1 MRFHRALTA
10 GCALA
15 GAVAVAPSG
24 YLAALSVAALRRR
37 GRATVATAPV
47 TLAVVVPAHDEEQV
61 IAGCIRTLQEQQ
73 YPKDAVEVVVVAD
86 NCTDSTASIARGLGC
101 TVLERS
107 DPDRPGK
114 GYALRWAMD
123 QLLERSEEIEAF
135 VVVDADS
142 VVDPGLLTALSSAM
156 SAGAGVAQADYEA
169 LVEGTDARAHLRAAS
184 FLLFHRARFL
194 GKAQL
199 GLPCSLV
206 GNGMLI
212 SRPVAQGH
220 PWSAFSQVEDLE
232 YTIHLR
238 LAGVRPVFV
247 PDAHLWAPVA
257 SGGTAARVQ
266 RQRWEGGRLSVTKR
280 YLGRLTRDAASGH
293 RLDLLD
299 LVADLATPPLGVL
312 AAVSVAGT
320 GTTGVLVAAGA
331 VRTGA
336 LVPWAAAMGGLAGHV
351 LVGLLAAQ
359 APPDSYRALA
369 SAPQLVASET
379 RVRLRAARGR
389 RDSTWTR
396 TPRSGSS
403 PGSQDG

>member
-1 MRFHRALTA
+1 MRPHRALTA
-10 GCALA
+10 GCAVA
-15 GAVAVAPSG
+15 GAVVLAQSG
-24 YLAALSVAALRRR
+24 YLAVLSVAALRRR
-37 GRATVATAPV
+37 RRATETTAPA

-61 IAGCIRTLQEQQ
+61 IAGCIRTLHEQR
-73 YPKDAVEVVVVAD
+73 YPTDAVEVVVVAD
-86 NCTDSTASIARGLGC
+86 NCTDSTATIARDLGC

-123 QLLERSEEIEAF
+123 QLLERSEDIEAF

-142 VVDPGLLTALSSAM
+142 VVDPGLLTGLSSAM
-156 SAGAGVAQADYEA
+156 SAGADVAQADYEA

-212 SRPVAQGH
+212 SRTAALSH
-220 PWSAFSQVEDLE
+220 PWSAFSEVEDLE

-247 PDAHLWAPVA
+247 PDAHLSAPVA
-257 SGGTAARVQ
+257 SGGAAARVQ
-266 RQRWEGGRLSVTKR
+266 RQRWEGGRLTVTRR
-280 YLGRLTRDAASGH
+280 YLGRLTREAASG
-293 RLDLLD
+293 RRPELWD

-320 GTTGVLVAAGA
+320 GSTGVLVAAGA
-331 VRTGA
+331 VRAGA
-336 LVPWAAAMGGLAGHV
+336 LVPWVAAMGGLAGHV

-359 APPDSYRALA
+359 APPDVYRALM
-369 SAPQLVASET
+369 SAPLLIASET
-379 RVRLRAARGR
+379 RVRLRAASGR
-389 RDSTWTR
+389 RDVAWTR
-396 TPRSGSS
+396 TPRSVSSLGSR
-403 PGSQDG
+403 DG